1 MDDASAAA
9 NSYGVITILV
19 KKQIPIKTSV
29 LQQHEKPRA
38 VETILHPSQRGSLC
52 LQTVII
58 ANTCMVG
65 TVIKVQ
71 NTATP
76 LIVKTATQGRYLPSL
91 SHRKISNL
99 PKVTALGNA
108 RHSQAV

>member
-29 LQQHEKPRA
+29 LQQHEKPQA

-52 LQTVII
+52 LQTVI

-76 LIVKTATQGRYLPSL
+76 LIIKTAT
-91 SHRKISNL
+91 
-99 PKVTALGNA
+99 
-108 RHSQAV
+108 